1 MEKLTQEE
9 KSTYEWQ
16 IWMPGFGEAG
26 PTYEWQI
33 WMPGFGEAG
42 QEKLKAACALVSRT
56 GGLGGPLCYN
66 LTAAGIGRLI
76 VAHGGNVKYSD
87 LNRQITMTHDWLD
100 KPRSESTARRLKE
113 MNPRLEV
120 EAVPENI
127 NEKNAADLV
136 GRADIVFDCAP
147 LFQERFLMT
156 RECVRQNKPMVEA
169 AMFGME
175 AQVTVI
181 IPGKT
186 PCLAC
191 LYPEIPPRWKR
202 QFPVFGAVSAS
213 TGALAAIEGIKI
225 ISGLGRT
232 LAGTLLY
239 YDTLTMEFNRI
250 PVKRRP
256 GCPVCG
262 KL

>member
-9 KSTYEWQ
+9 K
-16 IWMPGFGEAG
+16 A
-26 PTYEWQI
+26 TYEWQI

-56 GGLGGPLCYN
+56 GGLGGPLAYN
-66 LTAAGIGRLI
+66 LAAAGFGKLI
-76 VAHGGNVKYSD
+76 VAHGGELKPSD
-87 LNRQITMTHDWLD
+87 LNRQITMTHGWLG
-100 KPRSESTARRLKE
+100 KPRAESTKRRLLE
-113 MNPRLEV
+113 MNPRMAI
-120 EAVPENI
+120 EAVADNI
-127 NEKNAADLV
+127 TEANAAELV

-147 LFQERFLMT
+147 LFQERFLMN

-181 IPGKT
+181 VPGKT

-213 TGALAAIEGIKI
+213 TGALAAIEGIKL
-225 ISGLGRT
+225 ISGLGST

-239 YDTLTMEFNRI
+239 YDTLSMEFHRI

-262 KL
+262 NL